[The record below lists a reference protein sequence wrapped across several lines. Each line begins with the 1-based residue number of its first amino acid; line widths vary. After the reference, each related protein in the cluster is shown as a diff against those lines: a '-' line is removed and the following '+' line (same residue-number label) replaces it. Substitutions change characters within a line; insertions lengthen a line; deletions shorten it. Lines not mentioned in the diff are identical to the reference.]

1 MSHRLLIL
9 KIKNPEKCGI
19 ENFNT
24 HKKIFYSLAKQLDND
39 QSVISWRHLYKTG
52 TFLSTVDKKE
62 HDTVIDFIVQ
72 KKDRRIGIKF
82 VTMTKNDKVLNEE
95 IKILESYCAAN
106 NTEFKIVNELN
117 YLDILNTSP

>member
-19 ENFNT
+19 ESFNT

-39 QSVISWRHLYKTG
+39 QTVISWRHLYKIN
-52 TFLSTVDKKE
+52 TFLSAVDKKE
-62 HDTVIDFIVQ
+62 HDAVIDFIVQ
-72 KKDRRIGIKF
+72 KKERRIGIKF

-95 IKILESYCAAN
+95 IKILESYCTTN
-106 NTEFKIVNELN
+106 NIDFKIVNELN